1 MAFSPKVDKNLANP
15 NNFEKGY
22 ILHYNITRK
31 ARRKRP
37 IPIACQNNKKADRYL
52 WNMLLT
58 WSCSNPRYRRIPATS

>member
-31 ARRKRP
+31 ARDPDRKSE
-37 IPIACQNNKKADRYL
+37 K
-52 WNMLLT
+52 
-58 WSCSNPRYRRIPATS
+58 